1 MLSLEVKLFL
11 ALCYHLVVVFLDR
24 FFLFFCASANFT
36 RERFFGNLM
45 IEWFPFVDKIGCA
58 VVFAHSRIFPIN
70 LIMHVFSPFG
80 WWILSRKCYFFILV
94 FNNNLILTL
103 CRTP

>member
-24 FFLFFCASANFT
+24 FLLFFRASANFT

-70 LIMHVFSPFG
+70 LIMHSILLPLFG
-80 WWILSRKCYFFILV
+80 LRKCYFFILV